1 MIGLQKRC
9 QTLKKQA
16 MAEQDLN
23 YSSGRPVGQP
33 AGRFLADYNVTAWP
47 QLIIWDEDQMIWDD
61 QLGSSVAIAFMYINV
76 HIDNCNF
83 ANVSASPDILYSMI
97 QDTHY

>member
-33 AGRFLADYNVTAWP
+33 AGRFLADYNATAWP
-47 QLIIWDEDQMIWDD
+47 QLIIWNEDQMIWDS
-61 QLGSSVAIAFMYINV
+61 QLGPSVATDMGSLVQVLQIREAYFGRFRSKI
-76 HIDNCNF
+76 
-83 ANVSASPDILYSMI
+83 
-97 QDTHY
+97 TH